1 MKEYQYML
9 LHAILCFSSSASFLP
24 YRVIA
29 DKQIPVACL
38 MFGQQKRELLHE
50 KGLVP
55 NFMSHMVNL
64 FEFGL
69 LTPAVLKKGM
79 QVVLGL
85 EEAGVS

>member
-1 MKEYQYML
+1 M
-9 LHAILCFSSSASFLP
+9 
-24 YRVIA
+24 IA

-38 MFGQQKRELLHE
+38 KFGQQKRELLQE

-79 QVVLGL
+79 KVVLGL